1 MFRTTK
7 VFNRNTCKTA
17 SSNCGFKARSG
28 STTTAAAEEISEAV
42 FALETRISSISLA
55 PLPNAFG
62 VFAAALMNDYEQ
74 IDVMQ
79 CKTKG
84 FKIIIKTN
92 WIFILSQYAS
102 NLTSK
107 LKDRSYLQ
115 RLFWEPEKGM
125 NVSTTMAKK

>member
-1 MFRTTK
+1 M
-7 VFNRNTCKTA
+7 
-17 SSNCGFKARSG
+17 
-28 STTTAAAEEISEAV
+28 SEAV

-74 IDVMQ
+74 IDLMQ
-79 CKTKG
+79 CKTKV
-84 FKIIIKTN
+84 FKIIKTN
-92 WIFILSQYAS
+92 WMFILSQYAS

-125 NVSTTMAKK
+125 NVSTTTAKK